1 MPFANP
7 TPLRREIAARIPD
20 RPFTVRF
27 WDGTSLPATEG
38 EGGPTFTVR
47 SPRAAAHALRAPG
60 QLGLGRAYV
69 SGELEVDDIDA
80 VIGLLDGWQPPS
92 LDGAD
97 KRALALGA
105 IRAAGLT
112 MPPPRPAAELV
123 PSGRRHSK
131 ERDARAVRHHY
142 NVSNEFFALFLDE
155 SMTYSCA
162 NFSQSG
168 AKTLEDAQI
177 AKLDTVARKLAIK
190 EGERVLDVG
199 CGWGRFSVPAPHGD

>member
-1 MPFANP
+1 MPFA
-7 TPLRREIAARIPD
+7 TTAPLRREIAARIPD

-27 WDGTSLPATEG
+27 WDGTELPAPPG
-38 EGGPTFTVR
+38 DAPAFTVR
-47 SPRAAAHALRAPG
+47 PPRAAAHALRAPG

-80 VIGLLDGWQPPS
+80 VIGVLDGWTPPS

-105 IRAAGLT
+105 IRAAGPT
-112 MPPPRPAAELV
+112 MPPPRPDAELV

-142 NVSNEFFALFLDE
+142 DVSNEFFA
-155 SMTYSCA
+155 
-162 NFSQSG
+162 
-168 AKTLEDAQI
+168 
-177 AKLDTVARKLAIK
+177 
-190 EGERVLDVG
+190 
-199 CGWGRFSVPAPHGD
+199 